1 MSLPLQ
7 SCDAIPVET
16 ARVARAAFPPSTR
29 FMHIRDHLGTLY
41 DHTAFAALYPPCGH
55 PAEAPWRLALIT
67 VMPFAADL
75 SDRAAANAV
84 RSRIDW
90 KDALSLDLTDPGF
103 HYSVLAKFRKR
114 LVAGKAEQVLLDA
127 ILDRLQERGL
137 LKARGRARTDSTHVL
152 AAVRACNRLECV
164 GETLRAALNDLAVVA
179 PDWLRQQITA
189 DWFERYSQRFEESR
203 LPTGETQR
211 SAYAEQ
217 IGTDGLQ
224 LLAAIYHTTT
234 PCWIREVPAVAILR
248 RTWVYQYYTD
258 EQGHLRWRTA
268 QNLPPAGMR
277 MDSPY
282 DSDAHFGNKRSVT
295 WTGYKVHMTETCDDD
310 TLHVITHVETT
321 EAAVT
326 DVTMTEPIHQALA
339 DKQLAPETHIV
350 DAGYVDATLLVESPR
365 DFHIALIGP
374 VRPTISWQAKDDQAY
389 DISQFHIN
397 WEAKQVTCPRGKT
410 SSAWSTRQDRWQNPV
425 ISVKFA
431 NKDCRDCEGRPLCTK
446 AKTSPRHMTLRP
458 QSEHQALE
466 AVRQQQSTREWKG
479 QYDKR
484 AGIEGTLSQ
493 GVRAFGLRHCR
504 YRGLPKT
511 RLQHLAIAA
520 AINMERLA
528 AWLDGRPHA
537 KTRLSR
543 FAALAT

>member
-1 MSLPLQ
+1 MSLAPQ
-7 SCDAIPVET
+7 SFDAIPEET
-16 ARVARAAFPPSTR
+16 ARVARAAFPHSTR
-29 FMHIRDHLGTLY
+29 FMHMRDHLGAIY
-41 DHTAFAALYPPCGH
+41 EQSAFEALDPQRGK

-67 VMPFAADL
+67 VRQFAEDL

-90 KDALSLDLTDPGF
+90 KYALSLDLTDPGF

-114 LVAGKAEQVLLDA
+114 LVAGQAEQVLLEA
-127 ILDRLQERGL
+127 LLERLPEQGF
-137 LKARGRARTDSTHVL
+137 LKAGGHARTDAPHVL

-179 PDWLRQQITA
+179 PDWLREQLSA
-189 DWFERYSQRFEESR
+189 DWFERYGKRFEESR
-203 LPTGETQR
+203 LPQGEVAR
-211 SAYAEQ
+211 YAYAEQ
-217 IGTDGLQ
+217 IGRDGFQ
-224 LLAAIYHTTT
+224 LRKAIYHGTA
-234 PCWIREVPAVAILR
+234 PCWLREVPIVDILR

-277 MDSPY
+277 RDSPY
-282 DSDAHFGNKRSVT
+282 DPEAHFGNKRSIT
-295 WTGYKVHMTETCDDD
+295 WTGYKVHVTETCEAD

-321 EAAVT
+321 EAAAP

-339 DKQLAPETHIV
+339 HKQLAPETHIV
-350 DAGYVDATLLVESPR
+350 DAGYVDATVLVKSPR
-365 DFHIALIGP
+365 DFHIHLLGP
-374 VRPTISWQAKDDQAY
+374 VRPNISWQAQHEQAY
-389 DISQFHIN
+389 DISQFTIN
-397 WEAKQVTCPRGKT
+397 WEAQQVICPRGKT
-410 SSAWSTRQDRWQNPV
+410 STAWSTRQDRWQHPV
-425 ISVKFA
+425 ISVKLA

-446 AKTSPRHMTLRP
+446 ATTAPRHMTLRP
-458 QSEHQALE
+458 QSEHQALQ
-466 AVRQQQSTREWKG
+466 AIRQQQGTAAWKT

-493 GVRAFGLRHCR
+493 GIRAFGLRQCR

-511 RLQHLAIAA
+511 RLQHLATAA
-520 AINMERLA
+520 AINIDRLA

-537 KTRLSR
+537 QTRVSR
-543 FAALAT
+543 FAALAA